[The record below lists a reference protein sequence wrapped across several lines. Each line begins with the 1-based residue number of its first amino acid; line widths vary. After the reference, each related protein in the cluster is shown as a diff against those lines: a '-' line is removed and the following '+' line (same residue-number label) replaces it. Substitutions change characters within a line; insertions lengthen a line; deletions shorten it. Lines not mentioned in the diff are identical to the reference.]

1 MPVINR
7 MDGKLPLVQRITDLM
22 LTPIQLEARLKFLPV
37 APHTVL
43 SVAGDVESMLGYN
56 ASLLLQGKVSIMA
69 LVHPDDQD
77 VLDAM
82 LCIEPPSAAQP
93 QTHVSNLRMRQAN
106 GRIRCL
112 VAEYDHQLTAAGAV
126 LNLRLRDAKSLFDPT
141 DALAANPGFRSMME
155 STNDFIFFKD
165 RHHVFTGASQTLVSV
180 TEPSTHW
187 TDLIGQ
193 TDYDVFPEEYADI
206 YYRLEKQVFAG
217 MTVAHE
223 IQEYATLDGSKGW
236 VDNRKH
242 PIRNAQSEITGLF
255 GIARVITDQV
265 RAEQALRRER
275 ESLQLI
281 LDYAPIGIWLQDG
294 QGKMAFVNKAFC
306 QATGI
311 SEAQFRSVDH
321 YGELIAPEFRPQC
334 LDSDA
339 KALASADVSVT
350 HQRLPF
356 VDGQIH
362 DLRVIKAVKR
372 DGDQRPVALVGLSL
386 DITEEIR
393 KEQALRFERD
403 STRNILATVEAMIV
417 ALDTEGRITL
427 ANRKACQLLGY
438 TEDELIGQDW
448 FATCLPHRIDV
459 NQVRKVFQMALAG
472 DLAGS
477 EYFENP
483 VRTRSNDERL
493 IAWHN
498 STIRD
503 KDGNIIGGLSA
514 GEDITERKQKE
525 HELQQREQY
534 QRALLDNF
542 PFAVWLKD
550 TKSRFLAVNQGFAQL
565 FGQRHSADLVG
576 KNDFDIAPADLAE
589 GYRSDDRA
597 VLASGNKK
605 NVEEE
610 IVDADGTRKWFE
622 TYKAPV
628 FDGTGGVV
636 GSVGFARDVS
646 EQKRE
651 QRRLAL
657 ALDASK
663 ILIWEMDFTTGK
675 LGYDS
680 SDMID
685 LGLDK
690 ADAPDTL
697 AGWQARVHSD
707 DRTRFTEKIARA
719 LQPDDTRG
727 FDFEYRFDDHAGGYR
742 WLQTV
747 GRVVQRD
754 SVGRPLF
761 AAGYSADITERKQ
774 AAIALLHEKQFS
786 EDSLNALPGVFYM
799 FDATGRFVRWN
810 HQFSQLTGYTDVELA
825 SMRATDFFAGDD
837 RRQVVEAMHRV
848 FTQGTAEVE
857 ADVQTKD
864 GRKLPYHLQGHR
876 STIGDQLYLLGV
888 GLDISEQRRTQQAME
903 IQRTQLQTLV
913 NTIPDLIWLKAGDGT
928 YLACNP
934 EFERFANVTESDIVG
949 KTDYDFVSKELAD
962 SYSAQDR
969 AAIAGGAAT
978 RNEAWTTCASDGRRV
993 LLETT
998 KTPMRMPDG
1007 RLVGVLGIGHDI
1019 TERAAHQKQ
1028 LEHIAH
1034 FDTLTALPN
1043 RVLLA
1048 DRLHQALAQAQRHN
1062 KVLAVAYIDLDGF
1075 KAINDQ
1081 YGHDVGDRMLTALA
1095 GHMKA
1100 SLREGDTL
1108 ARLGGD
1114 EFVAILLD
1122 LSDVESS
1129 APLLSR
1135 LIAAAAEVVYEDG
1148 NALRVSASL
1157 GVTFYPQADAID
1169 AEQLLRQADQA
1180 MYQAK
1185 QSGKNRYHVFD
1196 TEHDRSVRG
1205 HHESLE
1211 RIKQALDERE
1221 FVLYYQPKVNM
1232 RTGVVV
1238 GAEALIRW
1246 QHPEKGLLPPVTF
1259 LPLIAE
1265 HPLAI
1270 EIGEWVL
1277 DVAMTQIETWKAAG
1291 LVLPVSVNIDAIQLE
1306 QADFVERLR
1315 QQLSRHTG
1323 VVAGDLELEVLETS
1337 ALQDIAHVSGVIL
1350 ACHEMGVGFALDDFG
1365 TGYSSL
1371 TYLKRLPA
1379 GMLKIDQSF
1388 VRDMLEDPDDLAI
1401 LDGVLGLASAFR
1413 RQAIA
1418 EGVETL
1424 AHGEV
1429 LLQLGCPLVQGYAI
1443 ARPMPAAAIPN
1454 WLATWRPDV
1463 AWFGRAP
1470 IRREDMPILHAWVEH
1485 RAWIAHVVSY
1495 LNAERSDSPPLDC
1508 KTCRVGQWLGHAREQ
1523 HADHSAAIAAIE
1535 PLHSEI
1541 HALATEMFS
1550 LKSSGQSD
1558 ALLARMEDFY
1568 RLRDRLLAQLLAMLR

>member
-1 MPVINR
+1 MAWKINNR
-7 MDGKLPLVQRITDLM
+7 MNTADPRHRPNLM
-22 LTPIQLEARLKFLPV
+22 PTPIYPEVSLQLHSLV
-37 APHTVL
+37 PHTAI
-43 SVAGDVESMLGYN
+43 SVAGDVESMLGYFVDD
-56 ASLLLQGKVSIMA
+56 LLNGAVSILA
-69 LVHPDDQD
+69 LVHPDDED
-77 VLDAM
+77 VMKAM
-82 LCIEPPSAAQP
+82 LCSQPVSAAMLEP
-93 QTHVSNLRMRQAN
+93 NVCNLRMRQAN

-112 VAEYDHQLTAAGAV
+112 VVQYANELTNAGTV
-126 LNLRLRDAKSLFDPT
+126 LNLRLQDAKSLFDPVN
-141 DALAANPGFRSMME
+141 ALISNPGFQSMME
-155 STNDFIFFKD
+155 NTNDFIFFKD
-165 RHHVFTGASQTLVSV
+165 RHHVFTSASQTLVSV
-180 TEPSTHW
+180 THASAHW

-206 YYRLEKQVFAG
+206 YYRLEKEVFAG
-217 MTVAHE
+217 KTIASEV
-223 IQEYATLDGSKGW
+223 QEYETLDGLKGW
-236 VDNRKH
+236 VDNRKY
-242 PIRNAQSEITGLF
+242 PIRNAQGEITGLF
-255 GIARVITDQV
+255 GIARVMTDQI
-265 RAEQALRRER
+265 RAEQALRHER
-275 ESLQLI
+275 ETLQLI

-294 QGKMAFVNKAFC
+294 NGKLAFVNKAFC
-306 QATGI
+306 QSTGI
-311 SEAQFRSVDH
+311 AEEQFLSVDH
-321 YGELIAPEFRPQC
+321 YIKLIPEAYQSQC
-334 LDSDA
+334 LASDA
-339 KALASADVSVT
+339 KALASADVSVS

-356 VDGQIH
+356 ADGQIH
-362 DLRVIKAVKR
+362 DLRIIKAVKR
-372 DGDQRPVALVGLSL
+372 DADQHPVALVGLSL
-386 DITEEIR
+386 DISEEAR
-393 KEQALRFERD
+393 HEQALQLERD

-417 ALDTEGRITL
+417 ALDTQGRITL
-427 ANRKACQLLGY
+427 VNRKGCQILGY
-438 TEDELIGQDW
+438 REDELLGQDW
-448 FATCLPHRIDV
+448 FATCLPLSANIE
-459 NQVRKVFQMALAG
+459 QVRTVFRMSLTG

-477 EYFENP
+477 EYLENP
-483 VRTRSNDERL
+483 VRTRNGEERL
-493 IAWHN
+493 IAWHT

-503 KDGNIIGGLSA
+503 KDGHIIGGLSA

-525 HELQQREQY
+525 HELKQREQY

-550 TKSRFLAVNQGFAQL
+550 PESRFLTVNQGFVKL
-565 FGQRHSADLVG
+565 FGQRSADDLVG
-576 KNDFDIAPADLAE
+576 KNDFDIAPLNLAE
-589 GYRSDDRA
+589 SYRADDRA
-597 VLASGNKK
+597 VLASGEKK

-628 FDGTGGVV
+628 FDDAGGVV

-663 ILIWEMDFTTGK
+663 ILLWEIDLTTGK

-680 SDMID
+680 SDMIS
-685 LGLDK
+685 LGLDMTN
-690 ADAPDTL
+690 APDTL
-697 AGWQARVHSD
+697 VGWQAQVHSN
-707 DRTRFTEKIARA
+707 DRARFSESIAHA
-719 LQPDDTRG
+719 LQRDDAHG
-727 FDFEYRFDDHAGGYR
+727 FDLEYRFSNSAGGYY

-754 SVGRPLF
+754 SEGQPLL
-761 AAGYSADITERKQ
+761 AAGYTVNINERKQ
-774 AAIALLHEKQFS
+774 AAIALLHEQQFS
-786 EDSLNALPGVFYM
+786 EDVLNSLPGVFYM
-799 FDATGRFVRWN
+799 FDTAGRFVRWN
-810 HQFSQLTGYTDVELA
+810 HQFSQLTGYTDTELTTMQA
-825 SMRATDFFAGDD
+825 RDFFVGDD
-837 RRQVVEAMHRV
+837 QRQVVEAIQRV
-848 FTQGTAEVE
+848 FTQGHADVE

-864 GRKLPYHLQGHR
+864 GRKLPYHLQGRR
-876 STIGDQLYLLGV
+876 STIGDQIYLLGV

-903 IQRTQLQTLV
+903 IQRTHLQTLV

-934 EFERFANVTESDIVG
+934 EFERLAGVVESDIVG

-969 AAIAGGAAT
+969 AAIAGGTAT

-998 KTPMRMPDG
+998 KMPMRMPDG

-1019 TERAAHQKQ
+1019 TEREAHQKQ

-1034 FDTLTALPN
+1034 FDTLTGLPN

-1075 KAINDQ
+1075 KVINDQ
-1081 YGHDVGDRMLTALA
+1081 HGHDVGDRMLTALA
-1095 GHMKA
+1095 DHMKA

-1135 LIAAAAEVVYEDG
+1135 LIAAAAEVVHDGG
-1148 NALRVSASL
+1148 NALQVSASL
-1157 GVTFYPQADAID
+1157 GVTFYPQAEAID

-1205 HHESLE
+1205 HHETLE
-1211 RIKQALDERE
+1211 RIKQALDMRE
-1221 FVLYYQPKVNM
+1221 FVLFYQPKVNM
-1232 RTGVVV
+1232 RTGVVI

-1246 QHPEKGLLPPVTF
+1246 QHPEKGILAPAAF
-1259 LPLIAE
+1259 LPLIAD

-1277 DVAMTQIETWKAAG
+1277 DTALTQIETWKAAG
-1291 LVLPVSVNIDAIQLE
+1291 LMLPVSVNIDAIHLE
-1306 QADFVERLR
+1306 QADFVDRLR
-1315 QQLSRHTG
+1315 QQLSRHPG

-1337 ALQDIAHVSGVIL
+1337 ALQDIGYVSSVIL
-1350 ACHEMGVGFALDDFG
+1350 ACHAMGVGFALDDFG

-1401 LDGVLGLASAFR
+1401 LDGVLGLANAFR
-1413 RQAIA
+1413 RKAIA

-1443 ARPMPAAAIPN
+1443 ARPMPAGTIPN

-1463 AWFGRAP
+1463 TWFGRAQ
-1470 IRREDMPILHAWVEH
+1470 IRREDMPILYAWVEH
-1485 RAWIAHVVSY
+1485 RAWIANARGY
-1495 LNAERSDSPPLDC
+1495 LQSEHSDVPPQNSQ
-1508 KTCRVGQWLGHAREQ
+1508 TCRLGQWLSHAEEH
-1523 HADHSAAIAAIE
+1523 HAEHAGLIQAIV
-1535 PLHSEI
+1535 PLHTEI
-1541 HALATEMFS
+1541 HALTTAMVRFKQLGQTDGLPGQMERFNS
-1550 LKSSGQSD
+1550 LCD
-1558 ALLARMEDFY
+1558 
-1568 RLRDRLLAQLLAMLR
+1568 QLLSKLAAMLN